1 MADELVPVSEPWL
14 TYIEAAE
21 RLGMSVEA
29 MRAMARRDGWPEQRA
44 NGIGQVVRVQVPP
57 DLLTNGRP
65 LATTGGATAGLPLA
79 MREAIETAVEG
90 VVGPLRE
97 ELARATER
105 AERAERQVAVLRAKL
120 IASRLAGEK
129 ARAEVAEL
137 RDYGTAVLKGRVR
150 RGWLPWGKPWKSPLE
165 P

>member
-1 MADELVPVSEPWL
+1 M
-14 TYIEAAE
+14 
-21 RLGMSVEA
+21 
-29 MRAMARRDGWPEQRA
+29 
-44 NGIGQVVRVQVPP
+44 QVPP

-65 LATTGGATAGLPLA
+65 LAMTGGATAGLPLA

-129 ARAEVAEL
+129 ARADNAAGAHQFDAIGKIQRARCNRPAE
-137 RDYGTAVLKGRVR
+137 Y
-150 RGWLPWGKPWKSPLE
+150 SPMLC
-165 P
+165 PATSAA

>member
-21 RLGMSVEA
+21 RLGVSVEA
-29 MRAMARRDGWPEQRA
+29 VRAMVRRDGWPEQRA

-79 MREAIETAVEG
+79 MRESIETAVEG

-105 AERAERQVAVLRAKL
+105 AERAERQVAGLRAKL
-120 IASRLAGEK
+120 IASRVAGGE
-129 ARAEVAEL
+129 ARAGGAGM
-137 RDYGTAVLKGRVR
+137 RGYRAAVLKGGG
-150 RGWLPWGKPWKSPLE
+150 RGGGVPWGRT
-165 P
+165 

>member
-21 RLGMSVEA
+21 RLGVSVEA
-29 MRAMARRDGWPEQRA
+29 VRAMVRRDGWPEQRA

-79 MREAIETAVEG
+79 MREAIETAG
-90 VVGPLRE
+90 GGGWGGMGGGP
-97 ELARATER
+97 ARAPQRGGGGGR
-105 AERAERQVAVLRAKL
+105 AGRGVP
-120 IASRLAGEK
+120 AG
-129 ARAEVAEL
+129 
-137 RDYGTAVLKGRVR
+137 
-150 RGWLPWGKPWKSPLE
+150 
-165 P
+165 